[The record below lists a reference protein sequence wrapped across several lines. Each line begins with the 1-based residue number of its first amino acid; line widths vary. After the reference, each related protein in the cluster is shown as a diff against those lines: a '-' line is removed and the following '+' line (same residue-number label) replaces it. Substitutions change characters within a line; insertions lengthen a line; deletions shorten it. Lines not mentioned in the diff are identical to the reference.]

1 MRDKLQKEFGFLGK
15 QANEIDMFNE
25 QFKLLRKLMNTKL
38 STPLEEVIIVQESL
52 VKLRLSTHQL
62 KESLRNKEDGFL
74 KFQEQAKE
82 QREQRIKELE
92 ELKQSQIDKNTKR
105 KREGLQRKREK
116 VRRRYLSIVCA
127 SLKEDKSKN
136 FETILDDVN

>member
-105 KREGLQRKREK
+105 KT
-116 VRRRYLSIVCA
+116 
-127 SLKEDKSKN
+127 KEDELKTEGEEIRK
-136 FETILDDVN
+136 EHEQHHLKRKAEL

>member
-1 MRDKLQKEFGFLGK
+1 
-15 QANEIDMFNE
+15 
-25 QFKLLRKLMNTKL
+25 MNTKL

-105 KREGLQRKREK
+105 KT
-116 VRRRYLSIVCA
+116 
-127 SLKEDKSKN
+127 KEDELKTEGEEIRK
-136 FETILDDVN
+136 EHEQHHLKRKAEL

>member
-105 KREGLQRKREK
+105 KT
-116 VRRRYLSIVCA
+116 
-127 SLKEDKSKN
+127 KEDELKTEGEEIRK
-136 FETILDDVN
+136 EHELHHLKRKAEL